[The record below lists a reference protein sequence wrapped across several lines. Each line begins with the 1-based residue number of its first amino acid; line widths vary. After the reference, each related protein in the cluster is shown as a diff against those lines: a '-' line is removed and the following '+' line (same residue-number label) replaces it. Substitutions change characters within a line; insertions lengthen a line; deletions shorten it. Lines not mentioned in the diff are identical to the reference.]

1 MTSDLARRDLLAAS
15 LASTGAALFG
25 SAALLGCTGR
35 APASGSPG
43 APPAGASAPPDAPAA
58 PAQGAAS
65 RFTSL
70 AGFCEGVTPP
80 DDRERAARRERG
92 RALARD
98 AGFSALILEAGTSLF
113 YFTGLRWRPSE
124 RPLLYVLPVRGEP
137 VWIGPAFEEGTL
149 RQSGAIRDTELRAW
163 QEHEDPYAVVV
174 QALAD
179 RGLRTGRVAVDP
191 ELRWFVAQGLRQ
203 AGAGL
208 ELDSGA
214 AIIDGCRMIKSAAEL
229 ACLRRA
235 NEATKA
241 ALSAVGPHVQ
251 AGVRQSDVA
260 ALVREAQI
268 AAGLG
273 GIWALVLFGP
283 DAAYPHG
290 TESDRAL
297 VEGDLILVDT
307 GGTLHGYCSD
317 ITRTWAF
324 GTPDDEQ
331 RRAWDIVSEAQ
342 RTAMTQIRPGVRCSD
357 VDATARA
364 VVAAA
369 GHGEGYQRFTHRLGH
384 GIGLNGHEH
393 PYLVRGNEL
402 ALAPGM
408 TMSNEPGLYV
418 PGRLGVR
425 IEDIVAVT
433 ADGVEVFGPPAASID
448 AP

>member
-1 MTSDLARRDLLAAS
+1 MTSPNLTGLARRDLLAAS
-15 LASTGAALFG
+15 LATT
-25 SAALLGCTGR
+25 SAALLGCAGR
-35 APASGSPG
+35 ASSGGGAGASPT
-43 APPAGASAPPDAPAA
+43 AASAPPPAA
-58 PAQGAAS
+58 PPAQDAAT
-65 RFTSL
+65 RFAAL
-70 AGFCEGVTPP
+70 AGFCEGVATP
-80 DDRERAARRERG
+80 DEREHARRCERG
-92 RALARD
+92 RALMHD
-98 AGFSALILEAGTSLF
+98 AGFSALILEAGTSLY

-124 RPLLYVLPVRGEP
+124 RPLLCVLPVRGEP

-149 RQSGAIRDTELRAW
+149 RQSEAMRDADLRVW
-163 QEHEDPYAVVV
+163 QEHEDPYAVAV

-203 AGAGL
+203 AGPGL
-208 ELDSGA
+208 ELGSGA

-241 ALSAVGPHVQ
+241 ALAAVASHVQ
-251 AGVRQSDVA
+251 AGMRQSDVA
-260 ALVREAQI
+260 ALVREAQT

-273 GIWALVLFGP
+273 GIWSLVLFGP

-297 VEGDLILVDT
+297 AEGDLILVDT

-324 GTPDDEQ
+324 GAPDDEQ

-342 RTAMTQIRPGVRCSD
+342 RAAMSRIRPGVRCSE

-369 GHGEGYQRFTHRLGH
+369 GHGDGYQGFTHRLGH

-408 TMSNEPGLYV
+408 TMSNEPGLYL

-433 ADGVEVFGPPAASID
+433 EDGVEVFGPPAASIHG
-448 AP
+448 P

>member
-1 MTSDLARRDLLAAS
+1 MVAPVTGCCAAMSSKLARRGLLASS
-15 LASTGAALFG
+15 LAATG
-25 SAALLGCTGR
+25 AALLGCAGR
-35 APASGSPG
+35 APAG
-43 APPAGASAPPDAPAA
+43 AAAPAA
-58 PAQGAAS
+58 PGASPAATAQPTPA
-65 RFTSL
+65 RFASL
-70 AGFCEGVTPP
+70 AGFCAAVNAP
-80 DDRERAARRERG
+80 DEIERAGRRELG
-92 RALARD
+92 RRLAHD
-98 AGFSALILEAGTSLF
+98 AGFAAVILEAGTSLY

-124 RPLLYVLPVRGEP
+124 RPLLWVLPARGEP

-149 RQSGAIRDTELRAW
+149 RQSGAVRDAELRVW
-163 QEHEDPYAVVV
+163 QEHEDPYAVAA

-179 RGLRTGRVAVDP
+179 RGLRTGRVAVDS
-191 ELRWFVAQGLRQ
+191 ELRWFVAQGLRR
-203 AGAGL
+203 AGL
-208 ELDSGA
+208 DLDSGA
-214 AIIDGCRMIKSAAEL
+214 AIVDLSRMHKSPAEL

-241 ALSAVGPHVQ
+241 ALSAVAPHVQ
-251 AGVRQSDVA
+251 AGMRQSDVA
-260 ALVREAQI
+260 ALVREAQA

-273 GIWALVLFGP
+273 SIWALVLLGP

-297 VEGDLILVDT
+297 AEGDLILVDT

-324 GTPDDEQ
+324 GAPDDEQ

-342 RTAMTQIRPGVRCSD
+342 RAAMASIRPGARCSD

-369 GHGEGYQRFTHRLGH
+369 GYGDGYEQFTHRLGH

-393 PYLVRGNEL
+393 PYLVRGNQL

-408 TMSNEPGLYV
+408 TMSNEPGLYL

-433 ADGVEVFGPPAASID
+433 PNGVEVFGPLSVSID